1 MRRSRSSTTICSL
14 VGFWLASLGWV
25 GGGLEPAAAS
35 DDVSL
40 LTAADIERKR
50 AELDEATTLS
60 AEVREQIAEQFA
72 KATELLEAATQAT
85 VRTKALEAEAA
96 SGPDELVRLEKL
108 IATPPSPAPSLA
120 ELPERIEEVRA
131 VHREAETTAADARQR
146 LTALIAE
153 PERRTTRGREL
164 PDLVAQVKAR
174 LKTVAEMLAA
184 APTPGEPSELV
195 AARRLRL
202 ECSRQHRTAELA
214 LLEQESRTLVATE
227 RLVALERELAE
238 RSAGEATRRLAAL
251 ARGLAEREQKEAAAR
266 ADEAHRTAI
275 LAHPAVR
282 EAAAQNSALAETHAR
297 LVDAA
302 EKTRA
307 ELGQVE
313 TLRDK
318 LGQQYAETR
327 RHAEEAR
334 FSPAIGMMLR
344 GQRSELPNT
353 SDARRRATRRADQQ
367 AEINF
372 QLLEWETDRRRLQQE
387 DALLAVEIDALP
399 AELGF
404 AEQLDVRA
412 ELEGVVRSR
421 LKLYAD
427 LITVARGQLGRLA
440 ALQSAEEGLTRVVE
454 EQRSF
459 IAEHVLWVR
468 STTPVAPALWPSLIT
483 AVKELSDG
491 ANWKRLGQALV
502 ADAQERPL
510 VELLLLPLLW
520 LVALRR
526 RLVIRLD
533 GLAIDAQRSTVTGFR
548 PTLGA
553 LMVSVGLALPLAA
566 VLGFGGWRLTAT
578 GLPGDVTHAVGM
590 AVLVGSGGLAAVNFA
605 AAVCL
610 PRGLGEA
617 HFGWDQAA
625 TAAVR
630 RALWLAKWTCLPA
643 AVICLFAEF
652 RGDELLIGTVGRLA
666 LVAACLSLAVITAG
680 LFRRSGPVRT
690 MLTRQHPSAWFQ
702 ATDQL
707 WTGLLVALPV
717 GLAGLSLAG
726 YQYTA
731 VRLSTRLF
739 ATWGVIGLGLAIR
752 SLVLRWLLVVHRQL
766 TLKRARARRAELTVR
781 QEIEAAAELPVADDR
796 SLELRLS
803 DIEQQSQRLV
813 RLAVI
818 LGGCGLL
825 TVIWHDIVPAVGY
838 LGRFT
843 LWESGLATA
852 GPVGE
857 AVRITFAE
865 ALLAVV
871 WGTVTILACR
881 NLPGLLDLAV
891 YQRLPFDAGARYAA
905 TAVTQYA
912 VAVIGTVLCFRQIGI
927 GWQSVQWLVAA
938 MTVGLGFG
946 LQEIF
951 ANFVSG
957 IIILFERPIRVG
969 DVVTIGET
977 TGTVTRI
984 RIRATTICDWDHK
997 ELIVPN
1003 REFVTGKLVNWT
1015 LTNPNLRV
1023 VIKVGI
1029 AYGSDTRLAVRLL
1042 EEAVAAQP
1050 LALADPPP
1058 IVVFSQFGASSLDF
1072 ELRAF
1077 TTGVINARI
1086 LRHELHLAIDDA
1098 FRAHGI
1104 EIAFPQQDLHL
1115 RSLPPGWP
1123 EPAAR
1128 PRDARAA

>member
-1 MRRSRSSTTICSL
+1 MRRGRSLGILLCL
-14 VGFWLASLGWV
+14 VALWLAA
-25 GGGLEPAAAS
+25 GLPPAVANDNAG
-35 DDVSL
+35 L
-40 LTAADIERKR
+40 LTAPDIERKR
-50 AELDEATTLS
+50 AELDEATGLS
-60 AEVREQIAEQFA
+60 AEVREQVAEQFT
-72 KATELLEAATQAT
+72 KAAERLEAAAQAQAQA
-85 VRTKALEAEAA
+85 KALEVEAA
-96 SGPDELVRLEKL
+96 RGPEELARLEKL
-108 IATPPSPAPSLA
+108 VAAPPASPVPA
-120 ELPERIEEVRA
+120 ELPGSIEALRA
-131 VHREAETTAADARQR
+131 AHHEAETAAAEARRR
-146 LTALIAE
+146 LSALSAE
-153 PERRTTRGREL
+153 LERRTTRGREL
-164 PDLVAQVKAR
+164 PDLVAQVKGR
-174 LKTVAEMLAA
+174 LDSVAEMLAA
-184 APTPGEPSELV
+184 SPAPGEPPELV

-214 LLEQESRTLVATE
+214 QLEQESRTLAATG
-227 RLVALERELAE
+227 RLLALERELAE
-238 RSAGEATRRLAAL
+238 RAAADAARQLAAL
-251 ARGLAEREQKEAAAR
+251 ARGLAEREQQEAATR
-266 ADEAHRTAI
+266 ADEARRTAI

-282 EAAAQNSALAETHAR
+282 AAAARNSSLAETHAR
-297 LVDAA
+297 LVEAA
-302 EKTRA
+302 EEARA
-307 ELGQVE
+307 ELGRVE
-313 TLRDK
+313 TLRDQ

-327 RHAEEAR
+327 RRAEEAR
-334 FSPAIGMMLR
+334 FSPAIGLMLR
-344 GQRSELPNT
+344 GQRSELPDT
-353 SDARRRATRRADQQ
+353 SDAQRRAAKRADQQ

-372 QLLEWETDRRRLQQE
+372 QLLEWETDRRRLQQGDE
-387 DALLAVEIDALP
+387 PLAVELDSLP
-399 AELGF
+399 TELGF
-404 AEQLDVRA
+404 AEQLDVRE

-454 EQRSF
+454 EQRAF

-468 STTPVAPALWPSLIT
+468 STTPLTPALLPSLVT
-483 AVKELSDG
+483 AVRELADG
-491 ANWKRLGQALV
+491 ALWKRVGMALV
-502 ADAQERPL
+502 ADARERPL

-520 LVALRR
+520 LVAVRR
-526 RLVIRLD
+526 RLVARLD
-533 GLAIDAQRSTVTGFR
+533 RLALDAQRSTVTGFW
-548 PTLGA
+548 PTLEA
-553 LMVSVGLALPLAA
+553 LAVSAGLALPLPA
-566 VLGFGGWRLTAT
+566 VLGFCGWRLAAT
-578 GLPGDVTHAVGM
+578 GLPGDAVYAVGM
-590 AVLVGSGGLAAVNFA
+590 ALLVGSGGLAAVSFA
-605 AAVCL
+605 GAVCL

-617 HFGWDQAA
+617 HFGWDPAA
-625 TAAVR
+625 TAALR
-630 RALWLAKWTCLPA
+630 RAVWLAKWTCLPT
-643 AVICLFAEF
+643 AVLCLFAEY
-652 RGDELLIGTVGRLA
+652 RGDELLVGTVGRLA

-690 MLTRQHPSAWFQ
+690 MLARQHPTAWFQ
-702 ATDQL
+702 VTDRL

-717 GLAGLSLAG
+717 ALAGLSLAG

-731 VRLSTRLF
+731 VGLSTRLF
-739 ATWGVIGLGLAIR
+739 ATWGVIGLGLVIR
-752 SLVLRWLLVVHRQL
+752 AVVLRWLLLVHRRL
-766 TLKRARARRAELTVR
+766 TLKRARARRAELHAR
-781 QEIEAAAELPVADDR
+781 QETEAAAELPVADDR

-803 DIEQQSQRLV
+803 DIEQQSRRLV

-825 TVIWHDIVPAVGY
+825 AVIWHDIVPAVGY

-843 LWESGLATA
+843 LWQSGLAAA
-852 GPVGE
+852 GPGGE
-857 AVRITFAE
+857 PVRITLVE
-865 ALLAVV
+865 ALLAAV
-871 WGTVTILACR
+871 GATVTILACR

-891 YQRLPFDAGARYAA
+891 FQRLPFDAGARYAA

-912 VAVIGTVLCFRQIGI
+912 VAVIGTVLCFRQLGI

-1003 REFVTGKLVNWT
+1003 REFVTGKLVNWS

-1023 VIKVGI
+1023 VVKVGV
-1029 AYGSDTRLAVRLL
+1029 AYGSDTRLVVRLL
-1042 EEAVAAQP
+1042 EEAAAAQP

-1058 IVVFSQFGASSLDF
+1058 TVVFSQFGASSLDF
-1072 ELRAF
+1072 ELRVF
-1077 TTGVINARI
+1077 TAGVINARL

-1123 EPAAR
+1123 EPAVT